1 MDTTTASSAPPA
13 PTAAGAETLD
23 ELHARHR
30 REKKDLQGRIT
41 NKKKNAS
48 KKTRRGVNDEC
59 AAMERD
65 LAERQALELG
75 ALHGGGG
82 SRADGESEVE
92 EDGVDAV
99 ADGLAGT
106 TIAPAPAPAPNPA
119 PAPAAQPKRNRQ
131 KERLARRA
139 AEQEALVASAAA
151 EASTMT
157 DHRGAERKALAATLA
172 THGLTEHEIPPDGHC
187 LFSAVADQLITR
199 LIAPKALNGARAT
212 AGLLRNVA
220 ADYMLAHAETF
231 APFVTAEDGEPTG
244 LEAYVERIRNTAE
257 WGGQLELQALAEACE
272 AEIVVVR
279 REGEHVIKPKTE
291 NEVRRLWLAY
301 YVHGFG
307 LGEHYNSLRGGKA

>member
-1 MDTTTASSAPPA
+1 MDTTTASSAPSA
-13 PTAAGAETLD
+13 PTTAGVETLD

-48 KKTRRGVNDEC
+48 KKTRKGVNDEC
-59 AAMERD
+59 ATMERD
-65 LAERQALELG
+65 LAERQALELD
-75 ALHGGGG
+75 ALQSGGG
-82 SRADGESEVE
+82 SGTDGKSEVE
-92 EDGVDAV
+92 EDGLDVV

-106 TIAPAPAPAPNPA
+106 SIAPAPDPA
-119 PAPAAQPKRNRQ
+119 PASAARPKRNRQ

-187 LFSAVADQLITR
+187 LFSAVADQLTTR
-199 LIAPKALNGARAT
+199 LIAPKALNGARAN

-231 APFVTAEDGEPTG
+231 APFVTAGDGEPIG

-272 AEIVVVR
+272 AEIGVVR

-291 NEVRRLWLAY
+291 SEVRRLWLAY
-301 YVHGFG
+301 YMHGFG